1 MRTAV
6 APPERGPE
14 RADDPLVA
22 ELEELWA
29 TPAEE
34 RPAATGEPAR
44 RRLDVQGALSHAL
57 VFGWIALFVAV
68 FAFAPAP
75 DATVRVPVWV
85 DAASVA
91 ILVGVLAAALLAA
104 IVPRVALA
112 CSALAA
118 GLGVPVGIACRAT
131 EHHAGSWWLV
141 ETGAFAALAVAS
153 VACLATRSGRPPD

>member
-6 APPERGPE
+6 PPPERAPE
-14 RADDPLVA
+14 PAADDPLVD
-22 ELEELWA
+22 ELERLWE
-29 TPAEE
+29 TSPDE
-34 RPAATGEPAR
+34 PVAAAAEPAR
-44 RRLDVQGALSHAL
+44 RRVDLHGVLSRAL
-57 VFGWIALFVAV
+57 VYGWIALFVAV
-68 FAFAPAP
+68 FTVAPAP
-75 DATVRVPVWV
+75 DPAVRAPVWV

-91 ILVGVLAAALLAA
+91 LLVGVLAAALVAGLF
-104 IVPRVALA
+104 PRIALA

-153 VACLATRSGRPPD
+153 VACLAARSRH